1 MPTRRGLL
9 SWNLTSAMLMP
20 SLWYS
25 SFSIVK
31 MCWGGE
37 RERTGKEERE
47 EGGWRDGG
55 QRKGGWRV
63 EGWRMERWR
72 RERSVS
78 HMYKIH
84 TYSGAHVY

>member
-1 MPTRRGLL
+1 M
-9 SWNLTSAMLMP
+9 SWNLTSVMLMP

-25 SFSIVK
+25 SFFIVK

-37 RERTGKEERE
+37 REREREQGRKRGRE

-55 QRKGGWRV
+55 WREGGWRV
-63 EGWRMERWR
+63 GGWRMERWR
-72 RERSVS
+72 KERSVS
-78 HMYKIH
+78 HMYKIP